1 MSQSKHRGHFQVR
14 QTLESM
20 LRNLCRQSCLT
31 QAIVNIPATCRRE
44 IVSWEDLS
52 RSIWLC
58 FIVFTN
64 MTFKQH
70 TTVWNLGLCLV
81 KNTVTIS
88 MLLWCQRYG
97 KRSSL
102 SVCFSQRQLL
112 EFWNGSNCFWPGYCY
127 SILSI
132 LHFLLAEN
140 LFHDFNI

>member
-1 MSQSKHRGHFQVR
+1 MIRSKHRGHFQVR
-14 QTLESM
+14 QTSDSM

-31 QAIVNIPATCRRE
+31 QAIVNIAATCRRE
-44 IVSWEDLS
+44 MVSWEDLS

-64 MTFKQH
+64 TTFKQH

-88 MLLWCQRYG
+88 TLLSCQRYG

-102 SVCFSQRQLL
+102 SVCFSQRCSY
-112 EFWNGSNCFWPGYCY
+112 WNFEMGQTAFN
-127 SILSI
+127 
-132 LHFLLAEN
+132 LATVIQ
-140 LFHDFNI
+140 FYQFFIFY